1 MTADG
6 GPELIQLLTPEG
18 ERVHHPE
25 YDVDLTP
32 DELRAL
38 AAVLDEID
46 AARGGNARLDRFGAR
61 LREEAARVQELIV

>member
-32 DELRAL
+32 EDLQREVDEVKELQ
-38 AAVLDEID
+38 D
-46 AARGGNARLDRFGAR
+46 RLSTYHIR
-61 LREEAARVQELIV
+61 LLTMKAKATKETK